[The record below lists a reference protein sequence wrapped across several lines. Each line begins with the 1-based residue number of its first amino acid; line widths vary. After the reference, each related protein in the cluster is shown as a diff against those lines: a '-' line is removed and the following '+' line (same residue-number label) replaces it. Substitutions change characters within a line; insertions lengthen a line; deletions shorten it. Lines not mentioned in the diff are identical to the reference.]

1 MLRRHPIFNQFPGP
15 STLGPT
21 LGYKGCIMLT
31 ALSIRDIVL
40 IEKLDI
46 SLEKGLTVLSG
57 ETGAG
62 KSILLDALG
71 LALGAR
77 GDSNLVRTGAERGV
91 VTAAFALP
99 ANHLALAVLR
109 EQGIDCDGELVI
121 RRIQAADGPSR
132 AAINDQP
139 VSLNLLRQIAGSIAE
154 IHGQHADRALVE
166 VTAHRRLLDAFAGLD
181 AQAQDVARL
190 WEVASAAKQALDEHR
205 ALMERAEAERDYLE
219 HAAEELRALDPI
231 DGEEAKLAEARQ
243 IMMSSEQYAD
253 ALSEAEEAMAGD
265 GTSIARLNAALRKLE
280 RRRETAGGRLDQV
293 CAALDRVL
301 AEIAEADRA
310 VAEAKRSFIFDPKH
324 LEKSEE
330 RLFALRAAARKFKCT
345 VDTLAHVRERFEA
358 ELTAISDGG
367 AQLQA
372 LEKNWKEARAAF
384 DMAAERLSDRR
395 RKAAKAL
402 DKAVMAELPPLKLE
416 RARFETKIDTDA
428 GKPGPTG
435 IDRIE
440 FMVAANPGTPLAPLM
455 KVASGGELA
464 RFMLALKVILAAK
477 GSAPTLIFDEID
489 TGVGGAVADAIG
501 ARLSRMA
508 EGLQVLAVTH
518 SPQVAA
524 RAAQHMLISK
534 MEEVASRR
542 MVTRVQALSAHSR
555 REEVARMLSGAQV
568 TDAARAQADELLRG
582 RG

>member
-1 MLRRHPIFNQFPGP
+1 
-15 STLGPT
+15 
-21 LGYKGCIMLT
+21 MLT

-46 SLEKGLTVLSG
+46 SLEKGLTVLTG

-77 GDSNLVRTGAERGV
+77 GDSGLVRAGAERGV
-91 VTAAFALP
+91 VTAAFSLP
-99 ANHLALAVLR
+99 ASHVALAILK

-121 RRIQAADGPSR
+121 RRIQNADGPSR
-132 AAINDQP
+132 ASINDQP
-139 VSLNLLRQIAGSIAE
+139 VSINLLRQIAGSLAE
-154 IHGQHADRALVE
+154 IHGQHADRALVD
-166 VTAHRRLLDAFAGLD
+166 VSIHRQLLDAFAGLE
-181 AQAQDVARL
+181 AQAAEIATL
-190 WEVASAAKQALDEHR
+190 WEAASAAKSALDEHR

-219 HAAEELRALDPI
+219 HAADELRALDPI
-231 DGEEAKLAEARQ
+231 DGEEAKLAEMRAL
-243 IMMSSEQYAD
+243 MMSSEQFAE
-253 ALSEAEEAMAGD
+253 ALNEAEEAMAGD
-265 GTSIARLNAALRKLE
+265 GTSIARLNGALRKLE
-280 RRRETAGGRLDQV
+280 RRKETAGGRLDQV

-301 AEIAEADRA
+301 AEVAEADRA
-310 VAEAKRSFIFDPKH
+310 VAEARRAFVFDPKQ

-330 RLFALRAAARKFKCT
+330 RLFTLRAAARKFKCT
-345 VDTLAHVRERFEA
+345 VDNLAQTRARFEE
-358 ELTAISDGG
+358 ELLAISDGG
-367 AQLQA
+367 AKLKALDKHYQA
-372 LEKNWKEARAAF
+372 ARAGF
-384 DMAAERLSDRR
+384 DAAAERLSDKR
-395 RKAAKAL
+395 RKAARAL
-402 DKAVMAELPPLKLE
+402 DKAVLAELPPLKLE
-416 RARFETKIDTDA
+416 RARFETRLETDA

-440 FMVAANPGTPLAPLM
+440 FMVAANPGTPLSPLM

-477 GSAPTLIFDEID
+477 GSAPTLVFDEID

-501 ARLSRMA
+501 ARLARLA

-524 RAAQHMLISK
+524 RAASHMLISK
-534 MEEVASRR
+534 MQEVGNKR
-542 MVTRVQALSAHSR
+542 MVTRVQALSDKSR
-555 REEVARMLSGAQV
+555 REEIARMLSGAQV
-568 TDAARAQADELLRG
+568 TAAARAQAEELLQG